1 MAGDSTWARKFGSW
15 HPGTCGFVFCD
26 GSVHFI
32 RNTVDTL
39 TLGWRP
45 RDLTLASFPQLQGL
59 CLANYFS
66 EGRRLGRLLYEGR
79 WFDPQAL
86 MLRESIQRW
95 VGSAVT
101 GTVTLRLRR
110 GEDYSLLDTTG
121 PSLSYHPEKLSME
134 RTEDAAFGPTDR
146 IGQLTMRNLDIADSR
161 ARLEQYSAQG
171 VVGSGHLIGV
181 LESGGAAAIAD
192 RGAPAAGAEIGE
204 EVLEDASFDFGAD

>member
-1 MAGDSTWARKFGSW
+1 
-15 HPGTCGFVFCD
+15 
-26 GSVHFI
+26 
-32 RNTVDTL
+32 
-39 TLGWRP
+39 
-45 RDLTLASFPQLQGL
+45 
-59 CLANYFS
+59 
-66 EGRRLGRLLYEGR
+66 
-79 WFDPQAL
+79 
-86 MLRESIQRW
+86 
-95 VGSAVT
+95 VT

-121 PSLSYHPEKLSME
+121 PTLSYHPEKLSME

-181 LESGGAAAIAD
+181 LESGGAAAIAE
-192 RGAPAAGAEIGE
+192 RGSTGAPTEVGE